1 MNKMQRAGVLGVG
14 YYAPEKVLT
23 NYDLEKMVDT
33 SNEWIVERT
42 GITERH
48 IAADDQATSDISYI
62 AAQKA
67 MKAANITADD
77 LDLVI
82 VCTLTP
88 DTIFPSTACVLQD
101 KLGAKKAGAFDLSAG
116 CSGFVY
122 GLSVA
127 CQMVTAGLHKKV
139 LVVGAEV
146 LSRITNWKDRNTCVL
161 FADGAGAAIVGT
173 VDDDSGFINS
183 VLGADG
189 SGGNFIIQPA
199 GGSRMP
205 ASIETVE
212 KNLHTI
218 HMDGSEVFKFASR
231 VVPKMT
237 QQVLAGTGIE
247 VSDINVIIPH
257 QANSRIISSAAKRL
271 GIPVDRFFVNIQRY
285 GNTSAGSV
293 PLALGEAWE
302 QGLIKKGD
310 NVLLL
315 GFGTGLTWAACLLKW
330 SY

>member
-1 MNKMQRAGVLGVG
+1 MIKMQKAGVLGVG
-14 YYAPEKVLT
+14 YYAPERIMT

-42 GITERH
+42 GISERR
-48 IAADDQATSDISYI
+48 IAADDQATSDISYL

-67 MKAANITADD
+67 LKAANITAEE

-88 DTIFPSTACVLQD
+88 DNLFPSTACILQD

-127 CQMVTAGLHKKV
+127 CQMVSTGLHKKV

-146 LSRITNWKDRNTCVL
+146 LSRITNWKDRNTCVI
-161 FADGAGAAIVGT
+161 FADGAGAAVVGT
-173 VDDDSGFINS
+173 VNDDSGFVNS
-183 VLGADG
+183 ILGADG
-189 SGGNFIIQPA
+189 SGGSYIIQPA

-205 ASIETVE
+205 ATVETVE

-231 VVPKMT
+231 IVPKMT
-237 QQVLAGTGIE
+237 KEVLENTGID
-247 VSDINVIIPH
+247 VSDIDIIIPH
-257 QANSRIISSAAKRL
+257 QANARIINSAAKRL
-271 GIPVDRFFVNIQRY
+271 GISADRFFVNINRY

-330 SY
+330 SF